1 MSTIESTPLAC
12 RQLVELV
19 TDYLEGALPAPER
32 RRVDRHLAG
41 CDGCSAYL
49 EQMRVTLRALG
60 SIPEETISDEARET
74 LLVVFRDVRRGG
86 VR

>member
-1 MSTIESTPLAC
+1 MSTIENTAPLAC
-12 RQLVELV
+12 RELVELV

-32 RRVDRHLAG
+32 ARVDRHLAG

-60 SIPEETISDEARET
+60 SIPEETISDDARET
-74 LLVVFRDVRRGG
+74 LLVAFRDIRSP
-86 VR
+86 

>member
-1 MSTIESTPLAC
+1 MSTIENTKPMPC
-12 RQLVELV
+12 RELVELV
-19 TDYLEGALPAPER
+19 TDYLEGQLPAAVRE
-32 RRVDRHLAG
+32 RVDRHLAG

-74 LLVVFRDVRRGG
+74 LVVAFGERQLPTS
-86 VR
+86 